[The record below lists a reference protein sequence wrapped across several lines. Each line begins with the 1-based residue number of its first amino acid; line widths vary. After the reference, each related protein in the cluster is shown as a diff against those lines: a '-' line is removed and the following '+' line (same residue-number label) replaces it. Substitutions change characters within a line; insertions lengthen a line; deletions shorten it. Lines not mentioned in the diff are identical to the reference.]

1 MYDILLSKTTGHE
14 GKPVFGFVI
23 KIDWHTAKP
32 IVVPDPSSLIFQGE
46 SSFRTD
52 HRDPRYRSPVSPI
65 ADLSGSSVH
74 ALPEQARNARLKLR
88 ANRRK
93 ARCSGS
99 PTEVDDRSSS
109 SPFSSSLTL
118 CRALPASGSLSLPP
132 FAVPPP
138 PSRASTLLIYL
149 PICLSGYL
157 RRRAGPPS
165 LSHPHIARP
174 TRSRRARARYSE
186 IV

>member
-1 MYDILLSKTTGHE
+1 M
-14 GKPVFGFVI
+14 
-23 KIDWHTAKP
+23 
-32 IVVPDPSSLIFQGE
+32 
-46 SSFRTD
+46 
-52 HRDPRYRSPVSPI
+52 
-65 ADLSGSSVH
+65 
-74 ALPEQARNARLKLR
+74 KLR

-118 CRALPASGSLSLPP
+118 CRTLPASGSLSLPP

-174 TRSRRARARYSE
+174 ARSRRARARYSE
-186 IV
+186 IVWVDIAVRLHEGSTTREWNACVDPFVYPPCTPHLSFRIESPWGMNGVFKGLRIKSDARNFGLLSSF